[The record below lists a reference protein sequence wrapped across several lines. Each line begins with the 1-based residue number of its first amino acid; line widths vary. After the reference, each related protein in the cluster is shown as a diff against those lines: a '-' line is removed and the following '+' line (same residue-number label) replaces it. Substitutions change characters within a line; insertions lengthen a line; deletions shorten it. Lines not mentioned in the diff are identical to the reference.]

1 VDRKK
6 ERGDRSRG
14 RTEKKRLITAEAS
27 EEMIHVFFSSIP
39 LIFQDA
45 HTYVLIYLLCFS
57 KKKEERDNG

>member
-27 EEMIHVFFSSIP
+27 EEMIHGFFSSIP
-39 LIFQDA
+39 L
-45 HTYVLIYLLCFS
+45 
-57 KKKEERDNG
+57 